1 MMDKIAEYIK
11 EEVANEP
18 LTDID
23 SQEDLLGGGIIDSVG
38 MMKLVLFLENEFDV
52 KIGPGDMTVENFLN
66 LDSIESFL
74 LKRKQETG

>member
-18 LTDID
+18 LTEID

-52 KIGPGDMTVENFLN
+52 KIIEFELNF
-66 LDSIESFL
+66 IIW
-74 LKRKQETG
+74 KRKVRHFQST

>member
-1 MMDKIAEYIK
+1 MTDKIAKYIK

-18 LTDID
+18 LTELDM
-23 SQEDLLGGGIIDSVG
+23 QEDLLGSGIIDSVG

-52 KIGPGDMTVENFLN
+52 KIGPSDMTVENFLN
-66 LDSIESFL
+66 LNSIESFL